1 METSKQYQ
9 IPILTPW
16 IKWRFIKIRTKHF
29 GYQPIHFRENVK
41 LQFLL
46 GFIFLWNSSLWNCP
60 FLAENHQKM
69 SMFWAKMMILNL
81 LWFEIFKIDLTTMKW
96 YLSGQYRIYK
106 ERSLVCWYC
115 FHHYWMILLLWS
127 TLVGTL
133 NFPNHQLG
141 KSKYVCNLRQIC
153 SRNF

>member
-1 METSKQYQ
+1 MQKLTIFIQKLLISDWKLLIFDWKSVHNEWVLNLLWLEIFQ
-9 IPILTPW
+9 IDLATMKCSILT
-16 IKWRFIKIRTKHF
+16 
-29 GYQPIHFRENVK
+29 E
-41 LQFLL
+41 
-46 GFIFLWNSSLWNCP
+46 NCP
-60 FLAENHQKM
+60 FLTENNEFTM
-69 SMFWAKMMILNL
+69 SVFWTKMMILNL

-106 ERSLVCWYC
+106 ERSLVCWCC

-141 KSKYVCNLRQIC
+141 KSKYVCQ
-153 SRNF
+153 S

>member
-1 METSKQYQ
+1 MTHHKNTNKTFWVSTNTFSRKKRKITIFSQF
-9 IPILTPW
+9 
-16 IKWRFIKIRTKHF
+16 WRYSPIKIFQHWSFWLKIIRKRASF
-29 GYQPIHFRENVK
+29 GEK
-41 LQFLL
+41 L
-46 GFIFLWNSSLWNCP
+46 
-60 FLAENHQKM
+60 M
-69 SMFWAKMMILNL
+69 STNL

-106 ERSLVCWYC
+106 ERSLVCWC
-115 FHHYWMILLLWS
+115 FFHHYWMILLLWS
-127 TLVGTL
+127 ALVGTL